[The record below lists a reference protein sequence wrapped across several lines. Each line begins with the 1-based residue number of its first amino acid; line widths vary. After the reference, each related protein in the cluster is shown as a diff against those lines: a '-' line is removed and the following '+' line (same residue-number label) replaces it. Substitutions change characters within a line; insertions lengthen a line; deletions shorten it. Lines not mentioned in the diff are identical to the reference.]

1 MKKYKESEKLFTL
14 LFSPKIFIKIISK
27 PITLSHLLTFPI
39 IIIIIIII
47 TTYDSYYYS
56 LIEKYMM

>member
-1 MKKYKESEKLFTL
+1 MKKYKKSEKLLTL
-14 LFSPKIFIKIISK
+14 LFSPKIFIKITSK
-27 PITLSHLLTFPI
+27 PITLSHLLTFS
-39 IIIIIIII
+39 IIIIIII

>member
-1 MKKYKESEKLFTL
+1 MKKYKESGKLFTL

-39 IIIIIIII
+39 IIII